1 MFIVVLSMSP
11 GMTFAPSY
19 TVHRSCRVRAPVK
32 SVRPSF
38 LAMFVIVL
46 ADPQPHGG
54 WYGVCGWCYRRVER
68 NVSGMKSST
77 MSAKLGIVSS
87 SRRPG
92 LTEQREGR

>member
-38 LAMFVIVL
+38 LAMLVIL
-46 ADPQPHGG
+46 ASH
-54 WYGVCGWCYRRVER
+54 
-68 NVSGMKSST
+68 S
-77 MSAKLGIVSS
+77 
-87 SRRPG
+87 
-92 LTEQREGR
+92 LTEDGMEYVGGVIGG